1 MDIAKYLRWIP
12 HEDYRN
18 PPPVVG
24 VIRLSGA
31 IGVGSALRRGLSL
44 ADLAGPINRAFKLPR
59 LQAVAL
65 AINSPGGAAAQSALI
80 AKRIR
85 DLAEEKDVKVYAFCE
100 DVAASGGYWLACAA
114 DEIYAQESSLIGSIG
129 VIASAFGFQ
138 EAIKKVGVER
148 RLYTAGDNKS
158 LLDPF
163 QPAKKKDVDRLKR
176 LQGEIH
182 ESFKS
187 YVRARRGDRLK
198 GEEAVLF
205 SGEIY
210 AGRQAQEVGLIDG
223 LGDLRGI
230 LRERYGERV
239 QLRRVDG
246 ERSWLRR
253 RFGLSQL
260 AAGGMAAGTGGF
272 ADWRPQD
279 LADGAIAAI
288 EERALWSRFGL

>member
-1 MDIAKYLRWIP
+1 MDIAKLFRWIP
-12 HEDYRN
+12 HENYRN
-18 PPPVVG
+18 PPPVVS
-24 VIRLSGA
+24 VIRLSGT

-44 ADLAGPINRAFKLPR
+44 AELAGPINRAFKQPR
-59 LQAVAL
+59 LKAVAL

-114 DEIYAQESSLIGSIG
+114 DEIYAQESSLVGSIG

-148 RLYTAGDNKS
+148 RLYTAGENKS

-163 QPAKKKDVDRLKR
+163 QPARKKDVDRLKR

-198 GEEAVLF
+198 GKEEELF

-210 AGRQAQEVGLIDG
+210 AGRKAQEVGLIDG

-246 ERSWLRR
+246 EKGWLRR

-260 AAGGMAAGTGGF
+260 TGAAAGGTALGL

-279 LADGAIAAI
+279 LADGALAAV

>member
-24 VIRLSGA
+24 VIRLSGP
-31 IGVGSALRRGLSL
+31 IGLGSPLRRSLSL
-44 ADLAGPINRAFKLPR
+44 AELAGPIERAFKQPR
-59 LQAVAL
+59 LAAVAL
-65 AINSPGGAAAQSALI
+65 SINSPGGAAVQSALI

-85 DLAEEKDVKVYAFCE
+85 DLAEEKGVKVYAFCE

-114 DEIYAQESSLIGSIG
+114 DEIYAHESSLVGSIG
-129 VIASAFGFQ
+129 VIAATFGFQ
-138 EAIKKVGVER
+138 DAIAKLGVER
-148 RLYTAGDNKS
+148 RLYTAGDKKS

-163 QPAKKKDVDRLKR
+163 QAARDEDVERLKG

-182 ESFKS
+182 ESFKA
-187 YVRARRGDRLK
+187 YVRARRGERLTAA
-198 GEEAVLF
+198 EAELF
-205 SGEIY
+205 SGEIFT
-210 AGRQAQEVGLIDG
+210 GRTAQEHGLIDG

-230 LRERYGERV
+230 LRARYGARV

-246 ERSWLRR
+246 ERGWLRR
-253 RFGLSQL
+253 RLGF
-260 AAGGMAAGTGGF
+260 AGAPAL

-279 LADGAIAAI
+279 LADGALAAA

>member
-1 MDIAKYLRWIP
+1 MDIAKLFRWIP
-12 HEDYRN
+12 HENYRN
-18 PPPVVG
+18 PPPVVS
-24 VIRLSGA
+24 VIRLSGT

-44 ADLAGPINRAFKLPR
+44 AELAGPINRAFKQPR
-59 LQAVAL
+59 LKAVAL

-85 DLAEEKDVKVYAFCE
+85 DLAKEKDVKVYAFCE

-114 DEIYAQESSLIGSIG
+114 DEIYAQESSLVGSIG

-148 RLYTAGDNKS
+148 RLYTAGENKS

-163 QPAKKKDVDRLKR
+163 QPARKKDVDRLKR

-198 GEEAVLF
+198 GKEEELF

-210 AGRQAQEVGLIDG
+210 AGRKAQEVGLIDG
-223 LGDLRGI
+223 LGDLRAI

-246 ERSWLRR
+246 EKSWLRR

-260 AAGGMAAGTGGF
+260 TGAAGGGAGLGL

-279 LADGAIAAI
+279 LADGALAAV

>member
-1 MDIAKYLRWIP
+1 MVA
-12 HEDYRN
+12 
-18 PPPVVG
+18 
-24 VIRLSGA
+24 VIRLSGT

-44 ADLAGPINRAFKLPR
+44 AELAGPINRAFKQPR
-59 LQAVAL
+59 LKAVAL

-114 DEIYAQESSLIGSIG
+114 DEIYAQESSLVGSIG

-148 RLYTAGDNKS
+148 RLYTAGENKS

-163 QPAKKKDVDRLKR
+163 QPARKKDVDRLKR
-176 LQGEIH
+176 LQGDIH

-198 GEEAVLF
+198 GKEEELF

-210 AGRQAQEVGLIDG
+210 AGRAAQEVGLIDG

-246 ERSWLRR
+246 EKSWLRR
-253 RFGLSQL
+253 RFGLSHSTG
-260 AAGGMAAGTGGF
+260 AVGGGPALGL

-279 LADGAIAAI
+279 LADGALAAV
-288 EERALWSRFGL
+288 EDRALWSRFGL

>member
-1 MDIAKYLRWIP
+1 MDIAKLFRWIP
-12 HEDYRN
+12 HENYRN
-18 PPPVVG
+18 PPPVVS
-24 VIRLSGA
+24 VIRLSGT

-44 ADLAGPINRAFKLPR
+44 AELAGPINRAFKQPR
-59 LQAVAL
+59 LKAVAL

-114 DEIYAQESSLIGSIG
+114 DEIYAQESSLVGSIG

-148 RLYTAGDNKS
+148 RLYTAGENKS

-163 QPAKKKDVDRLKR
+163 QPARKKDVDRLKR

-198 GEEAVLF
+198 GKEEELF

-210 AGRQAQEVGLIDG
+210 AGRKAQEVGLIDG

-246 ERSWLRR
+246 EKSWLRR

-260 AAGGMAAGTGGF
+260 TGAAAGGTALGL

-279 LADGAIAAI
+279 LADGALAAV

>member
-24 VIRLSGA
+24 VIRLSGT

-272 ADWRPQD
+272 ANWRPQD